1 MKTTNLFA
9 KQEFNLDIVEKG
21 YAIVPFLTEAEVKSL
36 TSFFH
41 QHHPTLPDGMYAS
54 SHAGDFSFRQLMND
68 EIKRVC
74 ARAIEVT
81 FSEVTPLGAT
91 FMVKSKGENG
101 SLHPHQDWSIVDEE
115 KFNSYNIWLPLVDV
129 NEQNGTLLVLPN
141 SHNWI
146 TNTRGLNIPS
156 SYEAVTAEVWKYLVP
171 INLKAGEAFV
181 YDHRL
186 MHASG
191 VNHTTAPRLVIVY
204 GIIPARA
211 TMRYYFGNNDNI
223 EEYACSPDFY
233 FNETIT
239 QGPASLPLLK
249 ALPNQNPKV
258 TLAQLQQKYAPR
270 QSFWQKVMAIFKP

>member
-9 KQEFNLDIVEKG
+9 QQEFNVDIVEKG
-21 YAIVPFLTEAEVKSL
+21 YAIVPFLNEAEVKSL

-74 ARAIEVT
+74 ARAIDVT

-146 TNTRGLNIPS
+146 TNTRGLNISS
-156 SYEAVTAEVWKYLVP
+156 SYEAVTAEVWNYLVP

-204 GIIPARA
+204 GIIPAKA
-211 TMRYYFGNNDNI
+211 TMRYYFGNNDKI

-258 TLAQLQQKYAPR
+258 TLAQLQQKYAPK